1 MRTVYTTLAVVG
13 VAAAVA
19 CFALSQAPSSGMNLH
34 TADKTFVNY
43 MAKYGKSYAT
53 QEEFVQRKE
62 LFEKILA
69 EISHHNS
76 QNDQTWFMA
85 LNKFSD
91 MTEAEVKLYLGGGIS
106 GEHRP
111 HLDAE

>member
-13 VAAAVA
+13 IAAAVA

-111 HLDAE
+111 HLDVE